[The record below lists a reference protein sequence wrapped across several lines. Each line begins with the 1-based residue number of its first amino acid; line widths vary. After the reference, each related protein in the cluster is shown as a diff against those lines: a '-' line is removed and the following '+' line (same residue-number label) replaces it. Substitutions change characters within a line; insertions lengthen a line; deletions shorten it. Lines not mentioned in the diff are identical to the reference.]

1 MPLSFS
7 PREIP
12 RHNPARITMSKVK
25 VLFFAADPLSAEGR
39 QPRLRLDTEAQKI
52 DQEVIAALHRD
63 NVDFKTCWATR
74 IEDLRQG
81 LNREKPDIVH
91 FSGHGGGEGLV
102 LVASGGRAPHRV
114 GAEALKQFFAAYR
127 GQIQVVVLNACHSR
141 PQAEAIAEAVGCAIG
156 TPSKISDDA
165 AVAFSAAFYSS
176 IAFGKSVQTAFD
188 QARATLHMEDFA
200 EHEWPVLV
208 HRDDVDPSQLFLIP
222 AESTPAIQTA
232 ADIPPPVPPAK
243 PVRRMAWPAAA
254 VVLWAAAAVAIWL
267 IMRPDPTCARAREMQ
282 RFVMEAGTPAQ
293 RVGLLSSPAAS
304 AGPNDPMAG
313 PRELVEAKRLHRAG
327 DHAADFSLFRQAAE
341 AGNPEAMTSLGLAY
355 LRGEGTPV
363 QEDSAVKWLR
373 AAANKG
379 DPRGM
384 TELGNA
390 YLRREGVNRDSDHLA
405 KHWYEKAAALDYA
418 EAMRN
423 LGNLYR
429 EGRGVSPDSALAL
442 DWYERAA
449 REGFADALVD
459 TGWMYEKGLSVA
471 PNGKQAMCWY
481 EAAADAGS
489 ARGKAAIGQVD
500 ENAKPSDEDMD

>member
-1 MPLSFS
+1 
-7 PREIP
+7 
-12 RHNPARITMSKVK
+12 MSKLK
-25 VLFFAADPLSAEGR
+25 VLFFAADPLSAEGHQR
-39 QPRLRLDTEAQKI
+39 RLKLDNEARKI
-52 DQEVIAALHRD
+52 EQEVIAALHRD

-74 IEDLRQG
+74 IDDLRQG

-102 LVASGGRAPHRV
+102 LVASEGRAPHRV

-127 GQIQVVVLNACHSR
+127 GQIQVVVLNACYSR

-222 AESTPAIQTA
+222 AAPTSAMQTA
-232 ADIPPPVPPAK
+232 AEIPPTTPSARPA
-243 PVRRMAWPAAA
+243 RRVALPAATVA
-254 VVLWAAAAVAIWL
+254 LLAAGAVAIWS
-267 IMRPDPTCARAREMQ
+267 ITRPDPCARAQEMQ
-282 RFVMEAGTPAQ
+282 RVVMEASTPAQ

-304 AGPNDPMAG
+304 AGPDDPMSG
-313 PRELVEAKRLHRAG
+313 PRELVEAKRLHGTG
-327 DHAADFSLFRQAAE
+327 DHATDLALFRQAAE
-341 AGNPEAMTSLGLAY
+341 AGNAEAMTWLGLAY

-373 AAANKG
+373 AAANRG

-390 YLRREGVNRDSDHLA
+390 YLRREGVDRDSDHLA

-442 DWYERAA
+442 QWYERAVRA
-449 REGFADALVD
+449 GFVDAMVD

-471 PNGKQAMCWY
+471 PNAKQAMCWY

-500 ENAKPSDEDMD
+500 DNAKPGDEDMD